1 MNISL
6 VAWWY
11 GMIWLIYAMRM
22 DQNRPFL
29 GWTSNIRRWLG
40 WPSLLTRLWVK
51 NIQKLQYQ
59 NLGMN
64 IPSGSRSHFNVMGYY
79 GYKDVHGFDHQRTG
93 PWPRRICWMP
103 LRPPSCAEC
112 LAECFARLF
121 LGAKLRI
128 QVMKSFEQL
137 WIELHP
143 AGNAAS
149 RKWRSKNIIE
159 NASFGHPTVAGKKEH
174 IQMIVDLKVHVEI
187 VHYKGRQGSNMR
199 PCESFFL
206 SSRKWSF
213 LGTKIAT
220 YFNIRPHEKKRGVP
234 KVNCLFAKNGRLQIK
249 EFRLT
254 ATCRLFV
261 DYNDY
266 STYLHPQNSTNTVD
280 ADLTSTCWPC
290 FLQMNAIE
298 TLVGFLALC
307 ALWSKKSE
315 RGFLGNKSKYQG
327 KIRPSWHKCVFLN
340 FLMQVSINSQNKSQS
355 SQNMLWA
362 EKHAKW
368 KSRHTKFQAHTIF
381 IDICCQRYSCCVL
394 VAWWNAGGP
403 SGPVEFNPPVL
414 SRWRQAPMAGT
425 PQSFPLAPAAHVQR
439 WCRAAEYA
447 ELQAALNWGEW
458 FWSLARQILRWHMP
472 TPDVERGWLRLLH
485 RKGTCYWNGAVADSI
500 WISPYWKQLGAA
512 WGC

>member
-199 PCESFFL
+199 PCESFFWVRE
-206 SSRKWSF
+206 SD
-213 LGTKIAT
+213 
-220 YFNIRPHEKKRGVP
+220 
-234 KVNCLFAKNGRLQIK
+234 LF
-249 EFRLT
+249 
-254 ATCRLFV
+254 
-261 DYNDY
+261 
-266 STYLHPQNSTNTVD
+266 
-280 ADLTSTCWPC
+280 
-290 FLQMNAIE
+290 
-298 TLVGFLALC
+298 
-307 ALWSKKSE
+307 
-315 RGFLGNKSKYQG
+315 
-327 KIRPSWHKCVFLN
+327 
-340 FLMQVSINSQNKSQS
+340 
-355 SQNMLWA
+355 
-362 EKHAKW
+362 
-368 KSRHTKFQAHTIF
+368 
-381 IDICCQRYSCCVL
+381 
-394 VAWWNAGGP
+394 
-403 SGPVEFNPPVL
+403 
-414 SRWRQAPMAGT
+414 
-425 PQSFPLAPAAHVQR
+425 
-439 WCRAAEYA
+439 
-447 ELQAALNWGEW
+447 
-458 FWSLARQILRWHMP
+458 
-472 TPDVERGWLRLLH
+472 
-485 RKGTCYWNGAVADSI
+485 
-500 WISPYWKQLGAA
+500 
-512 WGC
+512 